1 MEFMK
6 RSRVHPSLI
15 VVGVGLAGFVAGRE
29 TLTEH
34 SGVYVA
40 AVVASFVVLMI
51 VGAWTIKR

>member
-15 VVGVGLAGFVAGRE
+15 VVGVGLSGFVAGRV
-29 TLTEH
+29 TLTEY

-40 AVVASFVVLMI
+40 VVVASFVVLMI
-51 VGAWTIKR
+51 IGAWTIKR

>member
-6 RSRVHPSLI
+6 RSRIHRSLI
-15 VVGVGLAGFVAGRE
+15 VVGVGLSGFVAGRE

-40 AVVASFVVLMI
+40 AVVASFMALMI